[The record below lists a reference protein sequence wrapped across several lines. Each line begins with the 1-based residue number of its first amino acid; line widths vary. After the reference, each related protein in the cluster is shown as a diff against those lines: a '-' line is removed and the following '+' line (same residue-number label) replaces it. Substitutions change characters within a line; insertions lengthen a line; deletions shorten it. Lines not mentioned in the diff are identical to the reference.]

1 MKAKEIAKRVLKTG
15 YVGILQD
22 ASDRQWI
29 TDGKNAYLADE
40 SLRLTDENLL
50 AALDVA
56 KDKREKIRI
65 GNEGRDET
73 IAYCMQTLA
82 PFIGMDRRM
91 EEHDLRPGVSVC
103 YAGDTVTSLKD
114 EETGETI
121 WARQSYIHPA
131 DGKEGLGFARRGP
144 LVALYEDMFCCAVI
158 TPEDDAVREKIEG
171 GMRWALGDIETD
183 EDLRRRAEAAEARAE
198 AEHRRAEKAVRRA
211 VEAIEQARQK
221 EENGNEAE

>member
-15 YVGILQD
+15 YAGILQD

-50 AALDVA
+50 AALDVQ

-65 GNEGRDET
+65 GNKGKDET

-82 PFIGMDRRM
+82 PFIGMDRRVD
-91 EEHDLRPGVSVC
+91 ERDLRPGVSVC
-103 YAGDTVTSLKD
+103 YAQDTVTSLKD
-114 EETGETI
+114 EETGEVV
-121 WARQSYIHPA
+121 WARQSCIHPA
-131 DGKEGLGFARRGP
+131 DGKEGLGFTRRGP
-144 LVALYEDMFCCAVI
+144 LVALYEDMFCCAVV
-158 TPEDDAVREKIEG
+158 TPENDGVQSIIEDN
-171 GMRWALGDIETD
+171 MRWALGDFETD
-183 EDLRRRAEAAEARAE
+183 EELRRRAEAAEARAE

-211 VEAIEQARQK
+211 VEAIEQANKK
-221 EENGNEAE
+221 EENKNEAE

>member
-1 MKAKEIAKRVLKTG
+1 MKAKEIAKRVIKTG
-15 YVGILQD
+15 YAGIMQD

-29 TDGKNAYLADE
+29 TDGQNAYLADE
-40 SLRLTDENLL
+40 SLRLSDENLM
-50 AALDVA
+50 AALDVQ
-56 KDKREKIRI
+56 KDKREKIRV
-65 GNEGRDET
+65 GNEGKDET

-103 YAGDTVTSLKD
+103 YAVDTVTSLKD
-114 EETGETI
+114 EETGEVV
-121 WARQSYIHPA
+121 WARQGYIHPA

-144 LVALYEDMFCCAVI
+144 LVALYEDMFCCAVV
-158 TPEDDAVREKIEG
+158 TPENDEVQSIIEDN
-171 GMRWALGDIETD
+171 MRWALGDIETD
-183 EDLRRRAEAAEARAE
+183 EELRRRAEAAEARAE
-198 AEHRRAEKAVRRA
+198 AERRRAEIAVRRA

>member
-15 YVGILQD
+15 YAGILQD
-22 ASDRQWI
+22 ESDRQWI
-29 TDGKNAYLADE
+29 TDGQNAYLADE
-40 SLRLTDENLL
+40 SLPLNDENLL
-50 AALDVA
+50 AALDVQ
-56 KDKREKIRI
+56 KDKREKIRV
-65 GNEGRDET
+65 GNEGKDAT

-91 EEHDLRPGVSVC
+91 EERDLRPGVSVC
-103 YAGDTVTSLKD
+103 YAADTVTSLKD
-114 EETGETI
+114 EETGEVV
-121 WARQSYIHPA
+121 WARQSCIHPA

-158 TPEDDAVREKIEG
+158 TPENDGVQSIIEDN
-171 GMRWALGDIETD
+171 MRYALGDFETD
-183 EDLRRRAEAAEARAE
+183 EELRRRAEAAEAKVEVER
-198 AEHRRAEKAVRRA
+198 RRAEIAVRRA

>member
-65 GNEGRDET
+65 GNEGKDET

-144 LVALYEDMFCCAVI
+144 LVALYEDMFCCAVV
-158 TPEDDAVREKIEG
+158 TPENDGVQSIIEDN
-171 GMRWALGDIETD
+171 MRCALGDFETD
-183 EDLRRRAEAAEARAE
+183 EELRRRAEAAEARAE

>member
-15 YVGILQD
+15 YAGILQD

-29 TDGKNAYLADE
+29 TDGQNAYLADE

-65 GNEGRDET
+65 GNEGKDET

-91 EEHDLRPGVSVC
+91 EERDLRPGVSVC
-103 YAGDTVTSLKD
+103 YAADTVTSLKD
-114 EETGETI
+114 EETGEVV
-121 WARQSYIHPA
+121 WARQSCIHPA

-144 LVALYEDMFCCAVI
+144 LVALYENMFCCAVV
-158 TPEDDAVREKIEG
+158 TPENGRVQSIIEDN
-171 GMRWALGDIETD
+171 MRWALGDFETD
-183 EDLRRRAEAAEARAE
+183 EELRRRAEAAEAKVEVER
-198 AEHRRAEKAVRRA
+198 RRAEIAVRRA

-221 EENGNEAE
+221 EENGNEAK

>member
-15 YVGILQD
+15 YAGILQD

-29 TDGKNAYLADE
+29 TDGQNAYLADE
-40 SLRLTDENLL
+40 SLQLNDENLL
-50 AALDVA
+50 AALDVQ
-56 KDKREKIRI
+56 KDKREKIRV
-65 GNEGRDET
+65 GNEGKDET

-91 EEHDLRPGVSVC
+91 EERDLRPGVSVC
-103 YAGDTVTSLKD
+103 YAQDTVTSLKD
-114 EETGETI
+114 EETGEVV
-121 WARQSYIHPA
+121 WARQSCIHPA

-144 LVALYEDMFCCAVI
+144 LVALYEDMFCCAVV
-158 TPEDDAVREKIEG
+158 TPENSGVQSLIEDN
-171 GMRWALGDIETD
+171 MRYALGDFETD
-183 EDLRRRAEAAEARAE
+183 EELRRRAEAAEAKVEVER
-198 AEHRRAEKAVRRA
+198 RRAEIAVRRA

>member
-15 YVGILQD
+15 YAGIMQD

-29 TDGKNAYLADE
+29 TDGQNAYLADE
-40 SLRLTDENLL
+40 SLRLSDENLL
-50 AALDVA
+50 AALDVQ
-56 KDKREKIRI
+56 KDKREKIRV
-65 GNEGRDET
+65 GNDGKDET
-73 IAYCMQTLA
+73 IAYCIQTLA

-103 YAGDTVTSLKD
+103 YAADTVTSLKD
-114 EETGETI
+114 EETGEVV

-131 DGKEGLGFARRGP
+131 AGKEGLGFARRGP
-144 LVALYEDMFCCAVI
+144 LVALYEDMFCCAVV
-158 TPEDDAVREKIEG
+158 TPEDGEVQSLIEDN
-171 GMRWALGDIETD
+171 MRWALGDFETD
-183 EDLRRRAEAAEARAE
+183 EERRRRAEAAEARAE
-198 AEHRRAEKAVRRA
+198 AEHRRAEIAVRRA

>member
-15 YVGILQD
+15 YAGILQD

-29 TDGKNAYLADE
+29 TDGQNAYLADE
-40 SLRLTDENLL
+40 SLRLSDENLL
-50 AALDVA
+50 AALDVQ
-56 KDKREKIRI
+56 KDKREKIRV
-65 GNEGRDET
+65 GNKGKDET

-91 EEHDLRPGVSVC
+91 EERDLRPGVSVC
-103 YAGDTVTSLKD
+103 YAQDTVTSMKD
-114 EETGETI
+114 EETGEVV
-121 WARQSYIHPA
+121 WARQSCIHPA

-158 TPEDDAVREKIEG
+158 TPENDGVQSIIEDN
-171 GMRWALGDIETD
+171 MRWVLGDFETD
-183 EDLRRRAEAAEARAE
+183 EELRRRAEAAEAKVEVER
-198 AEHRRAEKAVRRA
+198 RRAEIAVRRA

-221 EENGNEAE
+221 EENGNETE

>member
-15 YVGILQD
+15 YAGILQD

-29 TDGKNAYLADE
+29 TDGQNAYLADE
-40 SLRLTDENLL
+40 SLQLNDENLL
-50 AALDVA
+50 AALDVQ
-56 KDKREKIRI
+56 KDKREKIRV
-65 GNEGRDET
+65 GNEGKDET

-91 EEHDLRPGVSVC
+91 EERDLRPGVSVC
-103 YAGDTVTSLKD
+103 YAQDTVTSLKD
-114 EETGETI
+114 EETGEVV
-121 WARQSYIHPA
+121 WARQSCIHPA

-144 LVALYEDMFCCAVI
+144 LVALYEDMFCCAVV
-158 TPEDDAVREKIEG
+158 TPENGGVQSIIEDN
-171 GMRWALGDIETD
+171 MRWALGDFETD
-183 EDLRRRAEAAEARAE
+183 EDLRRRAEAAEAKVEVER
-198 AEHRRAEKAVRRA
+198 RRAEIAVRRA

>member
-15 YVGILQD
+15 YAGILQD

-29 TDGKNAYLADE
+29 TDGQNAYLADE

-56 KDKREKIRI
+56 KDKREKISV
-65 GNEGRDET
+65 GNEGKDET

-82 PFIGMDRRM
+82 PFIGMDRQM
-91 EEHDLRPGVSVC
+91 EERDLRPGVSVC
-103 YAGDTVTSLKD
+103 YVGDTVTSLKD

-131 DGKEGLGFARRGP
+131 DGKEEGLGFARRGP

-158 TPEDDAVREKIEG
+158 TPENGGVQSIIEDN
-171 GMRWALGDIETD
+171 MRWALGDIETD
-183 EDLRRRAEAAEARAE
+183 EELRRRAEAAEARAE
-198 AEHRRAEKAVRRA
+198 AEHRRAEKAVRLAVKRA
-211 VEAIEQARQK
+211 NQK